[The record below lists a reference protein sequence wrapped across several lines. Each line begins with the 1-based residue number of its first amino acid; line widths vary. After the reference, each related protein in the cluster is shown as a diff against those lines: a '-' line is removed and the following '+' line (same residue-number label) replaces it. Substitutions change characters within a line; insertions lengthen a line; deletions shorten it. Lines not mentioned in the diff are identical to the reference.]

1 MSKKTISKQDCPI
14 ARALCNLG
22 DQWTLL
28 IARDV
33 MNGISTFEGF
43 QRSLKMSRNLLTQ
56 RLRAMELDGIIK
68 RVIPPARKRAQYKPT
83 QKCKDLMTTM
93 ISIINWSEKWMPD
106 VEGRKLEVTDKNG
119 RGVTLEL
126 LNTND
131 EKINELNDL
140 SLRMI

>member
-131 EKINELNDL
+131 EKIYELNDL